1 MTAVFCGC
9 LGNRMNYS
17 TRLLIFRPVTK
28 RRKLVTDD
36 DTDDDIDADA
46 DLGDVEDIAMKLL
59 QGT

>member
-1 MTAVFCGC
+1 
-9 LGNRMNYS
+9 MNYS
-17 TRLLIFRPVTK
+17 AWFPIFRPVTK